1 MMPKLSWMAFA
12 GRAKQALLTILS
24 ELSYFSWFTTNKEIM
39 TFLNPTLKLAP
50 SFSMEMKTPV
60 DSTKSPHLMLAGSL
74 SWKME
79 MAFPLVMFPVLSF
92 DCAMELAM
100 GRVILEHV
108 GHRVEVSTG
117 VIDSNNIYFV
127 IIEGI
132 PDNQEPNMAKIH
144 SL

>member
-1 MMPKLSWMAFA
+1 
-12 GRAKQALLTILS
+12 
-24 ELSYFSWFTTNKEIM
+24 
-39 TFLNPTLKLAP
+39 
-50 SFSMEMKTPV
+50 
-60 DSTKSPHLMLAGSL
+60 
-74 SWKME
+74 
-79 MAFPLVMFPVLSF
+79 
-92 DCAMELAM
+92 MELAM